1 MNRQNPKTNGKSKT
15 KQTIS
20 HKETYTYALTKRKE
34 KKILKKRENKKEE
47 SNQTNKQT
55 LKRKQTQKTKLTKRK
70 ENNNNK
76 NETQRAN

>member
-1 MNRQNPKTNGKSKT
+1 MRYKTNKQKTDRQNPRTIGKSKAI
-15 KQTIS
+15 QTES

-55 LKRKQTQKTKLTKRK
+55 PK
-70 ENNNNK
+70 
-76 NETQRAN
+76 